1 MRSCRQERLRLKR
14 TGQIR
19 CAFLYDI
26 IPSLIKQT
34 SLRRV
39 FCGPISCKAMDRK
52 LLEYQIYNTVPSI
65 RFVVSD
71 CLQGSRK
78 GPDVFFTPPLVF
90 LVLRVKKK
98 TKKNKRHRHGSSKTR
113 PQLTTERKPD
123 HAIGSLGLTPPHLTE
138 IDPGPHVRIWDRAR
152 SVPDAS
158 RSVKGGRVEARA
170 VCDRMSHRGGIKDTL
185 FCFR

>member
-1 MRSCRQERLRLKR
+1 MVRFHARLWIASFWN
-14 TGQIR
+14 TGS
-19 CAFLYDI
+19 I
-26 IPSLIKQT
+26 IPCPRLDLWSQT
-34 SLRRV
+34 ACRDQGRV
-39 FCGPISCKAMDRK
+39 QM
-52 LLEYQIYNTVPSI
+52 
-65 RFVVSD
+65 
-71 CLQGSRK
+71 
-78 GPDVFFTPPLVF
+78 FFSPPPLVF